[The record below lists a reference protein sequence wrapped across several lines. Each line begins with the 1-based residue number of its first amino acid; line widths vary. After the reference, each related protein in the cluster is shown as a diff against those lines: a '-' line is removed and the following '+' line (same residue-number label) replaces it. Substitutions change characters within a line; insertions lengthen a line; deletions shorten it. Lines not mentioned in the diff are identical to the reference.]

1 MVKEISETELD
12 GLVKSTK
19 IVIVDFSAVWCG
31 PCKNLGKILESKVM
45 PQIESKPEIALV
57 KIDIDKN
64 KNLAQSLQVMSVPT
78 IMIFFNGK
86 RVVFQ
91 GEKGEQDRIVGLYPN
106 IDEIIFSLIEELN
119 SAAAKN

>member
-1 MVKEISETELD
+1 
-12 GLVKSTK
+12 
-19 IVIVDFSAVWCG
+19 
-31 PCKNLGKILESKVM
+31 
-45 PQIESKPEIALV
+45 
-57 KIDIDKN
+57 
-64 KNLAQSLQVMSVPT
+64 
-78 IMIFFNGK
+78 MIFFNGK

>member
-119 SAAAKN
+119 SAAGKN